1 MAGSSHRVRRGA
13 PFRTGSG
20 PFSPSLW
27 TALSNLRFRKLLS
40 GVMTPPLVEAVSN
53 AVAPVK
59 PKLRGWLH
67 LCMAPLALA
76 AGIVLIALADSGK
89 ARVASAIFAFSAVLP
104 VWTPALYHRGD
115 WGRRRG
121 AIPQPPAHSQHVF
134 VISRT

>member
-89 ARVASAIFAFSAVLP
+89 ARVASAIFAFSAVMLFGP
-104 VWTPALYHRGD
+104 PALRQRGER
-115 WGRRRG
+115 GGRRG
-121 AIPQPPAHSQHVF
+121 ADPLRRGHAPRLLHSV
-134 VISRT
+134 